1 MQELVDRTRKLV
13 FDNSLLFNKKDEV
26 VQIMEDIE
34 SLGGTLN
41 HYKKYGMYISIAKSR
56 ELIIEAN
63 FGKGEIYS
71 SFTYAAFM
79 FDNLVIIYNLSHG
92 FYVIDDEIKNK
103 IYEKTTISMFGNI
116 INVVS
121 DRRLVRESKEEF
133 MSRINI
139 SRIKSARN

>member
-1 MQELVDRTRKLV
+1 MQELVNRTRKLV
-13 FDNSLLFNKKDEV
+13 FDNSLLFNKKVEV
-26 VQIMEDIE
+26 LQIMEDIE

-71 SFTYAAFM
+71 SFAYAAFM

-92 FYVIDDEIKNK
+92 FYIIDDEIKNE

-116 INVVS
+116 LDTIRNK
-121 DRRLVRESKEEF
+121 RLVKQSKEEF
-133 MSRINI
+133 MSRINLL
-139 SRIKSARN
+139 RIKSARN